1 MKLTKEVILA
11 ALSNITLPNEGKSI
25 VESGAIKNVHIFGTD
40 VELDVEIQ
48 IPTLQYKKR
57 VEVDCIKAIHDHA
70 FEKSKVKVNLIVN
83 APKKTI
89 EIKGKKVDSGEI
101 TSIEEILES
110 GARIQEAGIIKKL
123 LPDLKSEV
131 VDVGIIQRMTTN
143 GQSTRFKAI
152 VAAGNE
158 NGYLGIGQGKS
169 KQMRIAIEKAT
180 NQAFLNINPIKMG
193 CGSWE
198 CKCDQKHSVPFK
210 VKGKGGS
217 VTIEIIPAPRGLGL
231 VAGGKIKRLL
241 ELAGLKDAWT
251 TAKGSTPTMGST
263 SKAVL
268 DCLRQTFSQG

>member
-1 MKLTKEVILA
+1 MSQQPGQPQGAQPGSQQGPRRRGPPVYGRGPPGRRDDRPRRRREEPEVWIPKT
-11 ALSNITLPNEGKSI
+11 ALG
-25 VESGAIKNVHIFGTD
+25 
-40 VELDVEIQ
+40 
-48 IPTLQYKKR
+48 KR
-57 VEVDCIKAIHDHA
+57 VAA
-70 FEKSKVKVNLIVN
+70 
-83 APKKTI
+83 
-89 EIKGKKVDSGEI
+89 GEI
-101 TSIEEILES
+101 TSLEEIIEAGLRVQES
-110 GARIQEAGIIKKL
+110 GIIRKL

-131 VDVGIIQRMTTN
+131 VDVGMIQKMTSN

-180 NQAFLNINPIKMG
+180 SQAYRNVNPIKLG

-198 CKCDQKHSVPFK
+198 CRCDQKHSIPFR
-210 VKGKGGS
+210 VRGKGGS

-241 ELAGLKDAWT
+241 ELAGLRDAWT
-251 TAKGSTPTMGST
+251 TAKGSTPTMNST
-263 SKAVL
+263 SKAIL